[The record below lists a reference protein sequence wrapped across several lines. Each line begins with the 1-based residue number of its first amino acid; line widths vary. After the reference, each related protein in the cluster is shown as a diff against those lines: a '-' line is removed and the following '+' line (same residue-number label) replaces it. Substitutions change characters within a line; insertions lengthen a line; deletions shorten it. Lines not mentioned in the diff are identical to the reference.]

1 MPFCPRCGSKIGDDE
16 VFCKKCESSLK
27 KVGVRERKPARVEPA
42 AKSRISKTLILAV
55 GALFL
60 IGILLIPV
68 NTQET
73 YEVTETYIVKQPV
86 TAVETYY
93 EKEPYTITEPKSS
106 MLPIEDKYVVPARE
120 YKEVFAHIDP
130 EGKTQNIITGEIS
143 ETTGNDINFYIFD
156 RKNFNAWKEGKEN
169 KPYVSKERTKK
180 FEFSFVPDHADDY
193 IFVMDNRYSWLTP
206 KVANINA
213 QWSWKEV
220 KTGYKDVEKK
230 RIVTSYQ
237 DVEKKKVV
245 QKTKTVRKKIY
256 EIVLEKFSS

>member
-27 KVGVRERKPARVEPA
+27 KVGVGERKPARVEPA

-55 GALFL
+55 GVLFL

-73 YEVTETYIVKQPV
+73 YEVTETYVVKEPV

-93 EKEPYTITEPKSS
+93 EKEPYTIVEPKSTILFS
-106 MLPIEDKYVVPARE
+106 KHSELVPRRD
-120 YKEVFAHIDP
+120 YKHVFSYIDP
-130 EGKTQNIITGEIS
+130 EGKTQNVVTGIVEITGGE
-143 ETTGNDINFYIFD
+143 INFYIFD
-156 RKNFNAWKEGKEN
+156 QKNFNAWKDNKAN
-169 KPYVSKERTKK
+169 KPYVSMKEIKK
-180 FEFSFVPDHADDY
+180 AEFSFVPDHADNY
-193 IFVMDNRYSWLTP
+193 VFVMENMAWFGGTIG
-206 KVANINA
+206 AEIINA
-213 QWSWKEV
+213 QWSWTEV
-220 KTGYKDVEKK
+220 KTGLKDVEKK

-237 DVEKKKVV
+237 DVEKKRVV